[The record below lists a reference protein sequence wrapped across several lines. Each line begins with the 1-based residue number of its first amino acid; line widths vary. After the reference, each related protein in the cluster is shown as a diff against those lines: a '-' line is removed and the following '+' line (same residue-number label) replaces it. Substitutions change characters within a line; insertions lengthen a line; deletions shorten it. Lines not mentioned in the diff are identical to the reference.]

1 MNNADVNILMVED
14 DDSLG
19 SILREYLEM
28 KGYQVSHARD
38 GEEALEVYTK
48 GNYDILLLDVMMPKL
63 DGFNLARRIRE
74 TDNETPIVFLT
85 AKSMQKDKLEG
96 LKIGAD
102 DYITKPF
109 SMEELQLRIEAILR
123 RLNSKSVGK
132 RLDLKEY
139 KIGKY
144 HFNRLLKVLTHENE
158 EGEKKLTDKEAA
170 LLEMLIQHKND
181 TMSRKEALLK
191 IWGDD
196 DYFNG
201 RSMDVYIT
209 KIRKMLKGDPNLKL
223 NNVHGVG
230 YQLIELG

>member
-1 MNNADVNILMVED
+1 MSNSETHILMVED

-19 SILREYLEM
+19 SILREYLEL
-28 KGYQVSHARD
+28 KGYQVTHAKD
-38 GEEALEVYTK
+38 GEEALVEFAK
-48 GNYDILLLDVMMPKL
+48 GTFDICLLDVMMPKL
-63 DGFNLARRIRE
+63 DGFNVAKKIRE
-74 TDNETPIVFLT
+74 SNKYLPIVFLT
-85 AKSMQKDKLEG
+85 AKSLQEDKLTG

-109 SMEELQLRIEAILR
+109 SMEELILRIGNILKR
-123 RLNSKSVGK
+123 IKPQEPGK
-132 RLDLKEY
+132 PLEMKEY
-139 KIGKY
+139 KIGKFL
-144 HFNRLLKVLTHENE
+144 FNRLLKTITD
-158 EGEKKLTDKEAA
+158 GEVNQSLTDKEAA

-181 TMSRKEALLK
+181 TMSRKDALIA

-209 KIRKMLKGDPNLKL
+209 KIRKILKKDENLHL

-230 YQLIELG
+230 YQLIELNPS